1 MPNGQRELWLNRPC
15 PSRICLAGRRIT
27 TEREQARVNS
37 IFARSAIP
45 PRYQD
50 VRLSDFD
57 DPRYYAGLGGAVLR
71 ARAEAKGLFLWGNVG
86 AGKTSLAVA
95 VLKERLAEGKAGL
108 FIETPDLLDRIR
120 RSYGDD
126 GPNADEVIDA
136 ARTVPVLVLDDLG
149 VEVPND
155 WTREKL
161 YQIINARYSWELETI
176 CTTNLPP
183 SRLANP
189 ETVAGGRYP
198 RTILRLGDRSTS
210 RLMAMCLV
218 YEFTGPDRR
227 QG

>member
-136 ARTVPVLVLDDLG
+136 SARPLLEALARDERAEGAFVRIR
-149 VEVPND
+149 N
-155 WTREKL
+155 L
-161 YQIINARYSWELETI
+161 YGNGRELE
-176 CTTNLPP
+176 
-183 SRLANP
+183 
-189 ETVAGGRYP
+189 
-198 RTILRLGDRSTS
+198 
-210 RLMAMCLV
+210 CLV
-218 YEFTGPDRR
+218 PRAFRTHLISGY
-227 QG
+227 